1 MATRVEFWGVEE
13 LGLGEDSGASL
24 SVPFKSL
31 ALGQKMYWRK
41 SGVIP
46 LGYTSISSIQL
57 RFIRKGTGNLYI
69 KFACSHTAQ
78 ATGSAPSEDVDSYT
92 TYTETSADSSM
103 GNLTV
108 PSTAYNGLTGM
119 AAGDTLSLTVY
130 RDDSGATDT
139 YTTDFDVA
147 GFLITFSTG
156 VDVEASTGDRSKRIL
171 GKVLLTI
178 GSPLGKMARTDYNI
192 PEAAI
197 YSIMGDY
204 ATKIAEDLLCLETST
219 TLTVTSS
226 AGSEP
231 TGFISLKLIELGT
244 DLYIQPKE
252 IDLIDYDLIVRN
264 NYYSDPIQT
273 PLYYKRWNG
282 TITFHPTVDSDS
294 YTIYYYTRPTTTP
307 SSSADPETPSN
318 YDKIIEYGTISEV
331 AAMVGR
337 SDLINIYS
345 VKYQQEMDNALGNL
359 ARARTVTEGI
369 KPYGYN
375 KYIKPILE
383 H

>member
-1 MATRVEFWGVEE
+1 
-13 LGLGEDSGASL
+13 
-24 SVPFKSL
+24 
-31 ALGQKMYWRK
+31 
-41 SGVIP
+41 
-46 LGYTSISSIQL
+46 
-57 RFIRKGTGNLYI
+57 
-69 KFACSHTAQ
+69 
-78 ATGSAPSEDVDSYT
+78 
-92 TYTETSADSSM
+92 M